1 MSGNAHILN
10 KKTEHPHTEVTPEFG
25 EGNSGAL
32 LSLGL
37 LSIVTQN
44 QRIPFRSLCLLF

>member
-1 MSGNAHILN
+1 MLIFSTRKLGTLTL
-10 KKTEHPHTEVTPEFG
+10 KFG
-25 EGNSGAL
+25 EGNTGAL

-44 QRIPFRSLCLLF
+44 QRIPFRSLGLLL